1 MMLSQLS
8 TAYFSALQ
16 QYQKALE
23 QRVRDEAKLVRQ
35 YISAP
40 ETTPFAVLYL
50 ATEGLYAQILGSR
63 SGLAEKLQQQGILLA
78 GPTTVTALLNA
89 LAMGFRTLA
98 INRKATEV
106 WQVLGAAK
114 MQYEKF
120 GDLLQKAR
128 KKVDEAGKD
137 IEFGDAKDFREIYD
151 IVMNN
156 PTVQQKLTE
165 WAKKFPRATYGS
177 DPSNPLYEYG
187 FADINATLSASSSKN
202 IYYASQLLD
211 ELDVI
216 NLPAGDPNRWEK
228 GDTSYV
234 AVATGEINGKKY
246 MVALFKTS
254 IQKNPDYN
262 PNQGKN

>member
-1 MMLSQLS
+1 M
-8 TAYFSALQ
+8 
-16 QYQKALE
+16 
-23 QRVRDEAKLVRQ
+23 KL
-35 YISAP
+35 
-40 ETTPFAVLYL
+40 FKK
-50 ATEGLYAQILGSR
+50 
-63 SGLAEKLQQQGILLA
+63 GLAAALA
-78 GPTTVTALLNA
+78 GVLALSVLTGCNNSAATVTMVDALNDWSKVYGEGITFEKGNEDLQNQVNA
-89 LAMGFRTLA
+89 LVK
-98 INRKATEV
+98 I
-106 WQVLGAAK
+106 
-114 MQYEKF
+114 
-120 GDLLQKAR
+120 
-128 KKVDEAGKD
+128 VDEAGKD

>member
-1 MMLSQLS
+1 MKLFKKVLAAALAGVLALSVL
-8 TAYFSALQ
+8 TGCNNSAATVTMVD
-16 QYQKALE
+16 ALN
-23 QRVRDEAKLVRQ
+23 DWAKIYGVD
-35 YISAP
+35 
-40 ETTPFAVLYL
+40 TTF
-50 ATEGLYAQILGSR
+50 EKGD
-63 SGLAEKLQQQGILLA
+63 EKLQAQ
-78 GPTTVTALLNA
+78 VEALVK
-89 LAMGFRTLA
+89 
-98 INRKATEV
+98 I
-106 WQVLGAAK
+106 
-114 MQYEKF
+114 
-120 GDLLQKAR
+120 
-128 KKVDEAGKD
+128 VDEAGKKID
-137 IEFGDAKDFREIYD
+137 FKDAKDFDDVRRK
-151 IVMNN
+151 VMENDAAWL
-156 PTVQQKLTE
+156 KLKD
-165 WAKKFPRATYGS
+165 WAKQFTKANIGDGS
-177 DPSNPLYEYG
+177 PLYEYG